1 MIVLGL
7 LALLS
12 CGGASRPAAEPGM
25 PPPVAARDAGRS
37 NDAATE
43 PTDSHGGT
51 ATGDRGAD
59 AGPGSGGAQ
68 DDAGAWVVPPPIE
81 GVRDVEVRTAGEFQA
96 AIASDTRILVQ
107 PGEINLATIWAG
119 PDPRARDFITSDG
132 EEEPPPGTEYVR
144 WTNPYD
150 GWEMEIHDVT
160 NLHIVGVG
168 QEKPRIVT
176 TPRYAWVLR
185 FVDASGITLSN
196 LSLGHTEAGYCLGGV
211 LSFERTEDVT
221 VRDADLS
228 GSGTYGVGLTE
239 AKRVVFERA
248 TIHDCTYGIAQIQG
262 SEEVEF
268 RDSAFR
274 ENQEFD
280 LIEVRSS
287 RGVRF
292 TGCTFKRNRA
302 GESYSMFLLE
312 GRSRVEVR
320 SCTFRDN
327 AAGRRD
333 SGSAIDFVECDFAG
347 NEFGIPDRPPDAPQA
362 PAGLAD
368 RG

>member
-1 MIVLGL
+1 
-7 LALLS
+7 
-12 CGGASRPAAEPGM
+12 M
-25 PPPVAARDAGRS
+25 PPPVAARDAGPS
-37 NDAATE
+37 DDAATE
-43 PTDSHGGT
+43 PTDAYGGT
-51 ATGDRGAD
+51 TAEA
-59 AGPGSGGAQ
+59 GGAAANPESDEVQ
-68 DDAGAWVVPPPIE
+68 VDAGATVVPPPIE
-81 GVRDVEVRTAGEFQA
+81 GVRDVEVRTAEELQA
-96 AIASDTRILVQ
+96 AIAPNTRILVQ
-107 PGEINLATIWAG
+107 PGELNLATIWAG
-119 PDPRARDFITSDG
+119 PDPRVREFITSDG

-160 NLHIVGVG
+160 NLQLVGIG
-168 QEKPRIVT
+168 EQKPRIVT

-196 LSLGHTEAGYCLGGV
+196 LSLGHTESGYCLGGV

-221 VRDADLS
+221 VRDADLF
-228 GSGTYGVGLTE
+228 GSGTYGVGLVE
-239 AKRVVFERA
+239 AKRVVFERT

-268 RDSAFR
+268 RDSTFR
-274 ENQEFD
+274 ENREFD

-302 GESYSMFLLE
+302 GEDDSLFLLE

-320 SCTFRDN
+320 NCTFRDN
-327 AAGRRD
+327 VAGRRD
-333 SGSAIDFVECDFAG
+333 SGSAIDFVDCDFTG
-347 NEFGIPDRPPDAPQA
+347 NDFGEPP
-362 PAGLAD
+362 G
-368 RG
+368 R